1 MVSVSS
7 SLAPFEIA
15 DLDEQPRW
23 LALEGLVDTGSTY
36 TWIPRDKL
44 ETIGLRPRLTR
55 DFETADG
62 RPVVRDMVVSLM
74 RLEGQTLPTLV
85 VFGDLYDAVLLGVYA
100 LEGFGL
106 GVDPVNHKLI
116 PVPGLAMG
124 PRPLP

>member
-1 MVSVSS
+1 MVLMSSFSV
-7 SLAPFEIA
+7 PFELS
-15 DLDEQPRW
+15 DFDEQPQW

-44 ETIGLRPRLTR
+44 ESIGLQPRITR

-62 RPVVRDMVVSLM
+62 RRIVRDMVVALM

-85 VFGDLYDAVLLGVYA
+85 VFGEPNDAVLLGVYA
-100 LEGFGL
+100 FEGFGL

-116 PVPGLAMG
+116 AVPGLAMG
-124 PRPLP
+124 QRPLP